1 MSELQPA
8 DFERA
13 DYRTV
18 LRRLTTLDQR
28 AADLRAEAVEWHAEQ
43 RAAADEQ
50 VAAAE
55 EQARAAQRAVRAA
68 QRDLEEVDARAA
80 GLWAEYVHR
89 VGPVAERFGKLPPA
103 SIPRQRSELEAEDY
117 LAEVEK
123 KVKWTP
129 PARPITFGVKVLFWI
144 FGLAGGIVGAL
155 LNQVLRDTGAVS
167 TGDWHQAA
175 PVVALLVLL
184 ACPVLA
190 VVGAKLVADRRKVGL
205 DTATVVTILVTGLV
219 TAMLLFTATQYASG
233 GR

>member
-28 AADLRAEAVEWHAEQ
+28 AADLRAEAVAWHAEQ
-43 RAAADEQ
+43 RASADEAVQ
-50 VAAAE
+50 TAE
-55 EQARAAQRAVRAA
+55 DEAREARRAVRQAR
-68 QRDLEEVDARAA
+68 RDLEEVDARAA

-89 VGPVAERFGKLPPA
+89 VGPVAERFGKLPPP
-103 SIPRQRSELEAEDY
+103 SIPRQRTEREAADY

-123 KVKWTP
+123 RVNWTP
-129 PARPITFGVKVLFWI
+129 PARPITFGVKLLFWI
-144 FGLAGGIVGAL
+144 FGLAGGIAGAIG
-155 LNQVLRDTGAVS
+155 NQVIRQTGAVS

-190 VVGAKLVADRRKVGL
+190 VVGAKLIADRRQVGL
-205 DTATVVTILVTGLV
+205 DTSTVVTILVTGLV
-219 TAMLLFTATQYASG
+219 TAMLLFTAVQYAQT
-233 GR
+233 